1 MDIIELLSVND
12 ILDIHSEAI
21 EIFGGSFDFYKDTTS
36 KIKSILDQ
44 QYPHFGYDKY
54 PTPFKKAAMLRYF
67 LTKNH
72 CFVDGNKRVG
82 FYAAAIL
89 LKINGYSD
97 KVDDDEAYDKAIQ
110 ITCSQLIGYDLDV
123 YINELSDWLE
133 ERFNW
138 LTQILFSGSV
148 FLFPT
153 FEACM

>member
-1 MDIIELLSVND
+1 MDNIELLSVND
-12 ILDIHSEAI
+12 ILEIHNEAI
-21 EIFGGSFDFYKDTTS
+21 EIFGGSFDFYRDTKS

-54 PTPFKKAAMLRYF
+54 PTPFKKAAMLWYF

-89 LKINGYSD
+89 LKINGYLD
-97 KVDDDEAYDKAIQ
+97 QVDDDEAYDKAIQ
-110 ITCSQLIGYDLDV
+110 ITCLQKVGDDLDV

-133 ERFNW
+133 ERF
-138 LTQILFSGSV
+138 V
-148 FLFPT
+148 D
-153 FEACM
+153 